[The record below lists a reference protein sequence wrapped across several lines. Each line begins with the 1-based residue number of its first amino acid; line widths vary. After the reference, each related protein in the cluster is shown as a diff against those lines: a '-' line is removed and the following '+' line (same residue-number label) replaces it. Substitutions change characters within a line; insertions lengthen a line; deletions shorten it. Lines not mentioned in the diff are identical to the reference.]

1 MYVVNTSD
9 LLMSRT
15 VPYMNGY
22 KSIMDN
28 VGKTRNKGV
37 EIALNSVNFQ
47 NNDFRWTTNVNFS
60 LNRDKIIEL
69 RGDGKDDITNKWFIG
84 EPLRVFYDYNVVG
97 TWQENETYVEN
108 GHTISWDAES
118 GKFLNEE
125 GKEYQ
130 KGAVP
135 GSAKLEDKDGKSK
148 LNDKSR

>member
-1 MYVVNTSD
+1 
-9 LLMSRT
+9 
-15 VPYMNGY
+15 
-22 KSIMDN
+22 MDN

-135 GSAKLEDKDGKSK
+135 GSLSQPMIRKSSVPNCPASCCQWVTASITK
-148 LNDKSR
+148 TSTSLSC